1 MTNTFHAA
9 FMDCRRCC
17 VLRILI
23 LEIRVKKSMYKLIYL
38 CDGVNTVTM
47 DSANSKLVIY
57 RQLYQFLKTVRLG
70 SRNQIIIK
78 RFLYWIMETHPRF

>member
-1 MTNTFHAA
+1 
-9 FMDCRRCC
+9 MDCRQCC

-38 CDGVNTVTM
+38 CDGVNTVPM

-57 RQLYQFLKTVRLG
+57 RQLYHFLKTARLG

>member
-1 MTNTFHAA
+1 
-9 FMDCRRCC
+9 
-17 VLRILI
+17 
-23 LEIRVKKSMYKLIYL
+23 MYKLIYL

-70 SRNQIIIK
+70 SRNQIIIN